1 MVANPQPDQY
11 TKISNEIIEAL
22 ARIRI
27 PGEAMQVLWVVF
39 RKTYGWNKKADRI
52 SMSQISE
59 MTGLK
64 RPTVARALKRLLE
77 YGVIKKDN
85 TVIQNDNIIINK
97 LLFNKDYDQW
107 NMPEKKS
114 GCYPKCQHPVIKKDN
129 TTVIQNDNKGV
140 IQNDTYNKKVKE
152 STKDTS
158 TKEKNST
165 SIFGFEDV
173 WHKYPRRVGK
183 KEALRH
189 FKATVKT
196 GNDLNNIH
204 KALERYLASKN
215 VAKGYVQNGSTWF
228 NDWETWIDYTEPVIK
243 TDVRQKY
250 EESLLINEER
260 MRREQEK

>member
-1 MVANPQPDQY
+1 MANPQPDQF

-39 RKTYGWNKKADRI
+39 RKTYGWNKKSDRI

-64 RPTVARALKRLLE
+64 RPTVARALKKLLE
-77 YGVIKKDN
+77 CSVIKKDN
-85 TVIQNDNIIINK
+85 SVIKNDNTIINK

-107 NMPEKKS
+107 NMPEKKN
-114 GCYPKCQHPVIKKDN
+114 GCYQKRQHPVDKKDN

-140 IQNDTYNKKVKE
+140 IKKDTYNKKVKE

-165 SIFGFEDV
+165 SLFGFEEI
-173 WHKYPRRVGK
+173 WRKYPRRVGK
-183 KEALRH
+183 KAAKRH

-196 GNDLNNIH
+196 GNDLNNIN
-204 KALERYLASKN
+204 KALETYLASKI
-215 VAKGYVQNGSTWF
+215 VAKGYIQNGSTWF
-228 NDWETWIDYTEPVIK
+228 NDWETWIDYTEPIIK
-243 TDVRQKY
+243 TNIQQKY
-250 EESLLINEER
+250 EESLRINEER
-260 MRREQEK
+260 MRNEQEE